1 MATIKELAAYTG
13 LSPSTV
19 SIVLGG
25 KAQQRKIPEST
36 QRRVQEAAQALGYRP
51 NISARR
57 LRDPEAKESMVV
69 AVFWAED
76 FRAPMMVRFL
86 RGLRRAIQAQGG
98 GCEVLIHPYTCGRLR
113 EERSLISLSMFN
125 AAVICNAS
133 AEDLAWLEQA
143 KPLLPIVLYN
153 RRSDSYC
160 TVNVD
165 DARIGALPAEVFS
178 AHGRRRAAVLTAD
191 EVFYGM
197 RVRTDRFLARCG
209 ELGLAVGPVLRQE
222 NSMRGGC
229 EGALALCALP
239 GDERPD
245 CLFCASDAL
254 ALGALRGFHQ
264 RGLCLPQALELI
276 AVGNGERE
284 AEEYA
289 WPSLAV
295 VSVPI
300 EEMAVECFYL
310 LRRLVR
316 GEVRPPF
323 SRPMEVRYLPGES
336 CPESP

>member
-69 AVFWAED
+69 AVFWTED

-86 RGLRRAIQAQGG
+86 RGLRRAIEAQGG

-125 AAVICNAS
+125 AAIICNAS
-133 AEDLAWLEQA
+133 EEDLAWLEQA

-153 RRSDSYC
+153 RHSEGYC

-178 AHGRRRAAVLTAD
+178 AHGCRRAAVLTAD

-197 RVRTDRFLARCG
+197 RVRTDSFLARCG
-209 ELGLAVGPVLRQE
+209 ELGLAAGPVLRQE

-229 EGALALCALP
+229 EGAQLLAALGP
-239 GDERPD
+239 AHRPD
-245 CLFCASDAL
+245 CLVCASDAL
-254 ALGALRGFHQ
+254 ALGALRGFHAA
-264 RGLCLPQALELI
+264 GVELPGQMEI
-276 AVGNGERE
+276 ISVGNGDRD
-284 AEEYA
+284 ARQYA
-289 WPSLAV
+289 WPSLSA

-300 EEMAVECFYL
+300 EEMATECFYL

-316 GEVRPPF
+316 GEVKPPF
-323 SRPMEVRYLPGES
+323 SRSMEVRYLPGES
-336 CPESP
+336 CPEG